1 MIIPL
6 IFGGQ
11 LAATKMGISVLPMP
25 IPKLIRICSSP
36 THPTMNTRSI
46 KRIEYVRPIFSKS
59 TLVKMMT
66 TNVERNFKFMKVT
79 IFLCFLFPDFPFSKI
94 SEVMTTKA
102 KSLRL
107 AITTKTC
114 INKDNVQL
122 IEIDEN
128 ITTNIDFFFFFK
140 KSLVFSLH

>member
-11 LAATKMGISVLPMP
+11 LVATKMGISVLPMP

-36 THPTMNTRSI
+36 MYQTMTKRSI
-46 KRIEYVRPIFSKS
+46 KRIEYVHPIFSKS
-59 TLVKMMT
+59 TPIKMMLA
-66 TNVERNFKFMKVT
+66 NVERNFKFIKVT
-79 IFLCFLFPDFPFSKI
+79 VSLCFLFLDFPFKEI

-107 AITTKTC
+107 AIAAKTC

-128 ITTNIDFFFFFK
+128 ITTNIDFFFFQK
-140 KSLVFSLH
+140 KSCI

>member
-36 THPTMNTRSI
+36 MHPTMNTRSI
-46 KRIEYVRPIFSKS
+46 KRIEYVRS

-128 ITTNIDFFFFFK
+128 ITTNIY
-140 KSLVFSLH
+140 LNINL

>member
-11 LAATKMGISVLPMP
+11 LVVTNRGISVLPMP
-25 IPKLIRICSSP
+25 IPKLTRICSSP
-36 THPTMNTRSI
+36 TYSTLNTRSI

-94 SEVMTTKA
+94 SEVMTTK
-102 KSLRL
+102 SLRL

-140 KSLVFSLH
+140 

>member
-59 TLVKMMT
+59 TPVKRMLAI
-66 TNVERNFKFMKVT
+66 VESNCKFMKVAAS
-79 IFLCFLFPDFPFSKI
+79 LCFSFVDSFSEI
-94 SEVMTTKA
+94 SKVMTAIA
-102 KSLRL
+102 KPLRL
-107 AITTKTC
+107 AIAAKTC

-128 ITTNIDFFFFFK
+128 ITTNIYFFFFFSK
-140 KSLVFSLH
+140 

>member
-122 IEIDEN
+122 IELTKILQQTL
-128 ITTNIDFFFFFK
+128 IFFFFFK

>member
-36 THPTMNTRSI
+36 MHPTMNTRSI
-46 KRIEYVRPIFSKS
+46 KRIEYVRS